1 MWLFPMV
8 YYRYKGG
15 NFDSSSKAELR
26 KYIVIAQV
34 RQIFGTASNSALT
47 SIREAL
53 KAASTNSFSMAN
65 LNAVRFT
72 GDRSLCYTA
81 EEIDAIFDTYEIGA
95 YTFMLL
101 SLLYPNLKYSQKGF
115 HQDHMHPHIGFEEGK
130 IKGLVLPDGTVID
143 DGTKED
149 WRRRRNTLANLQL
162 LEGRENES
170 KNTTSLVDWL
180 KITENSENTKYLPGD
195 VSYELS
201 NFEEFMEKLDSRGQR
216 SVYISCFSKKP
227 DLLSQWRAYAED
239 GTGVSIGFDLKKLS
253 DATNILLKEVIYTN
267 DVVYENKENDVL
279 ITADIIGMVISENN
293 ITKKEEQLEVFL
305 HELIPELAKYKNPA
319 FKEEEVRLIYCD
331 DLKFENMLDKYH
343 ALEGEQRPIKLD
355 SDFRVTGNND
365 ITEFVKLD
373 FDPSAIKK
381 IYIGPKCSLSEND
394 VSNII
399 NKIIGKKIAVKKSKA
414 SYR

>member
-1 MWLFPMV
+1 MRG
-8 YYRYKGG
+8 YYYCSLNTFLNIIKNKQIYLSDPLKMNDTLEIKWYLEKLNNEDRTLSGLD
-15 NFDSSSKAELR
+15 FDVPDSIFERMKLR
-26 KYIVIAQV
+26 
-34 RQIFGTASNSALT
+34 SHLD
-47 SIREAL
+47 
-53 KAASTNSFSMAN
+53 
-65 LNAVRFT
+65 FT
-72 GDRSLCYTA
+72 
-81 EEIDAIFDTYEIGA
+81 
-95 YTFMLL
+95 
-101 SLLYPNLKYSQKGF
+101 
-115 HQDHMHPHIGFEEGK
+115 
-130 IKGLVLPDGTVID
+130 
-143 DGTKED
+143 
-149 WRRRRNTLANLQL
+149 
-162 LEGRENES
+162 
-170 KNTTSLVDWL
+170 
-180 KITENSENTKYLPGD
+180 
-195 VSYELS
+195 
-201 NFEEFMEKLDSRGQR
+201 FEEFMEKLDSRGQR